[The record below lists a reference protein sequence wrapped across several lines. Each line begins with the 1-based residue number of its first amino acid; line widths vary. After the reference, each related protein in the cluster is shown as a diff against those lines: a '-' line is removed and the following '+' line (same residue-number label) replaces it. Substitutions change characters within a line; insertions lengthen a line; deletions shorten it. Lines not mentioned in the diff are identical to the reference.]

1 MQPLLLAATQPAQT
15 AVIKVC
21 LSLYYR
27 EQCLQLA
34 LSCTTLCKTIAHAGD
49 AGPAL
54 AGDDDRTDLLKNQTS
69 LQDSVFGVSFCLPL
83 LSCMQS

>member
-1 MQPLLLAATQPAQT
+1 M
-15 AVIKVC
+15 
-21 LSLYYR
+21 R

-34 LSCTTLCKTIAHAGD
+34 LTCAKLRYNIAHAGD

-69 LQDSVFGVSFCLPL
+69 LQDSVFGVSLCLPL
-83 LSCMQS
+83 RSCIQL